1 MMIVKFWKKSLSR
14 RIMAQI
20 ALTGLIVALIGAAG
34 LRLYYQEMLSERLQS
49 LRAITE
55 LFTSYAQ
62 NLETRVKSGALTRE
76 AALAQLAETAM
87 AMRFDDGTN
96 YVAIYAMDGTV
107 VAVPDRRL
115 VGSNQLDTR
124 VNGVRVAGTLID
136 LLKTTDSAMMTYQ
149 YARPGHEGL
158 YAKTTF
164 AVRFEPWKIVI
175 AAGTYTD
182 DIKAAFLSLAFAAI
196 GLLLCVGALGVVGSV
211 LIGRSIT
218 RPLDELGRRMQTLAG
233 GDVASPIS
241 GLDRADEIGHM
252 AGAVEVFRHA
262 LIAKAELDGAAV
274 RAAEAEA
281 RHAQVL
287 GALTQAFEANAGALM
302 TGVAA
307 AATEMQVAAEAMTR
321 TASRTSARAT
331 RVAEA
336 AQETAGSVQSVAAA
350 TEEMAVTIQ
359 EISGQMAQS
368 SARTAQAATEAQR
381 TNALVGELADGA
393 EQIGAVASLIAGIA
407 RQTNLLALNA
417 TIEAARAG
425 EAGRG
430 FAVVAAEV
438 KALAEQTAAAT
449 EEIAARIGAV
459 QASTRQAVDAIQ
471 GIGRTMDAVSGL
483 ATTVAAAIEQQGAT
497 TEEIVRSVARAAEG
511 TEAVTGNIT
520 DVSKGTEETG
530 GAAEQVLGAA
540 RGMAQKSEQLSAEI
554 HRFLDGIRAA

>member
-1 MMIVKFWKKSLSR
+1 
-14 RIMAQI
+14 MAQI
-20 ALTGLIVALIGAAG
+20 VLTGLIVALMGAAG
-34 LRLYYQEMLSERLQS
+34 LRLCYQEMLSERLQS

-55 LFTSYAQ
+55 LFTTYAQ
-62 NLETRVKSGALTRE
+62 SPETRVRNGALTRE
-76 AALAQLAETAM
+76 AALSELAETAM
-87 AMRFDDGTN
+87 AMRFDGATN

-107 VAVPDRRL
+107 LAVPDRRL

-136 LLKTTDSAMMTYQ
+136 QLRTSETAVTTYR
-149 YARPGHEGL
+149 YARPGREGL
-158 YAKTTF
+158 YPKTTF
-164 AVRFEPWKIVI
+164 AVRFEPWNIMI

-196 GLLLCVGALGVVGSV
+196 GLLLGAGALGVVGLV

-218 RPLDELGRRMQTLAG
+218 RPLDQLGRRMQTLAG
-233 GDVASPIS
+233 GDVAGPVS
-241 GLDRADEIGHM
+241 GLNRMDEIGQM
-252 AGAVEVFRHA
+252 ADAVEVFRQA
-262 LIAKAELDGAAV
+262 LIDKAELDRAAV

-281 RHAQVL
+281 RHAQIL
-287 GALTQAFEANAGALM
+287 GDLTQAFETQAGVLM
-302 TGVAA
+302 TDVAA
-307 AATEMQVAAEAMTR
+307 AATEMQAAAEVMTR
-321 TASRTSARAT
+321 TASHTSARAA

-381 TNALVGELADGA
+381 TNALVGDLADGA

-438 KALAEQTAAAT
+438 KALAEQTASAT

-459 QASTRQAVDAIQ
+459 QASTRQAVDAIRV
-471 GIGRTMDAVSGL
+471 IGRTVDAVSGL

-511 TEAVTGNIT
+511 TEAVTGNIA
-520 DVSKGTEETG
+520 DVSKGAEETG

-540 RGMAQKSEQLSAEI
+540 RGMARKSEQLSAEI
-554 HRFLDGIRAA
+554 QRFLDGIRAA